1 MRIGSLFSGIGG
13 LDLGLERAGVGR
25 TVWQVE
31 QDAWCRGV
39 LAQHW
44 PDAARYEDVREVG
57 AHNLEQVE
65 VICGGFPCQD
75 LSIAGLRAGLDGA
88 RSGLWWEM
96 RRIISEIRPR
106 YVVLENV
113 AAIVADD
120 AAGVVL
126 GSLAALGY
134 DAAWGVVHAADV
146 GAPHLRARWFCV
158 AWLGDAAG
166 AGREALR
173 PRALRPWA
181 IGQVGL
187 SGDPVADA
195 VRPGRREQHSA
206 PLTGCVGQLGRRGD
220 AGAAHGLAERGLGR
234 GVDGLP
240 TGLDRWPARPGE
252 AQHAWEPPRTTDAS
266 DPSRNRRL
274 KALGNAVVPA
284 VAEVIGQWLL
294 TIHEGH

>member
-96 RRIISEIRPR
+96 RRVISELRPR

-134 DAAWGVVHAADV
+134 DSAWGVVHAADV

-158 AWLGDAAG
+158 AWLGDTV
-166 AGREALR
+166 R
-173 PRALRPWA
+173 PRR
-181 IGQVGL
+181 Q
-187 SGDPVADA
+187 
-195 VRPGRREQHSA
+195 EQHTTHE
-206 PLTGCVGQLGRRGD
+206 PTGPGQPDRRCD
-220 AGAAHGLAERGLGR
+220 AGAAHGLPERGLGR
-234 GVDGLP
+234 GADGVP
-240 TGLDRWPARPGE
+240 TGVDRWPARPGE
-252 AQHAWEPPRTTDAS
+252 AQHAWEPPRTTGAKV
-266 DPSRNRRL
+266 PNRNRRL

-284 VAEVIGQWLL
+284 VAEVIGRWLL
-294 TIHEGH
+294 TIHEGR